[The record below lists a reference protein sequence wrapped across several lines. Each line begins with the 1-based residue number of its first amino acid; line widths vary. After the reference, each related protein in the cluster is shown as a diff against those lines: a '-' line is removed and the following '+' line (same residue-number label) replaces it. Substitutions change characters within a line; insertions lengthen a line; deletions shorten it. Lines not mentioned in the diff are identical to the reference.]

1 MSHVNLPQRSFSP
14 PTMTTSRASL
24 LRARIADAEDDI
36 TSLEAQLA
44 QRQADKTALEAELA
58 AIAYPILT
66 LPPEITTEIMLQAVA
81 VSANELPAV
90 VASVCTRWRRIA
102 LSTPRL
108 WTRFS
113 QTTSDCCFVDPAA
126 ALERW
131 IQRSGHLPLDIELEI
146 PQDESRNDILEL
158 LTRNISRLRCVEL
171 FDLYSVAD
179 GALEWAR
186 AATLPFLALHDNIPL
201 ALDNVAPESVPA
213 WSSVRIRLTTRP
225 LDAKLLQ
232 SFRHAKNLALEFVSK
247 EVLSS
252 VLRFTPAIETLTI
265 LSNVILPP
273 FPVAAISFPHVHT
286 LHYVGRMH
294 LPYITL
300 PGLAHLTLD
309 GYISPA
315 MRELNQFLQRSHC
328 TLRSLSVR
336 NLLWDDFLPVLRT
349 FNSVA
354 EFSAD
359 IGSIDE
365 EDASD
370 SDEEDDDPQRFD
382 RFHAVFNQFRVGDI
396 LPDVVSLT
404 LTSIPAAQD
413 AYLDVLGAVLD
424 RARSDESKLQT
435 VRLEVPRGKPLPP
448 GFTAELL
455 DLGVQLSITR
465 HDQDH

>member
-1 MSHVNLPQRSFSP
+1 
-14 PTMTTSRASL
+14 MTTSRASV
-24 LRARIADAEDDI
+24 LRARIAAAEDDI
-36 TSLEAQLA
+36 TSLAAQLA
-44 QRQADKTALEAELA
+44 HRQADKTALEEELA

-66 LPPEITTEIMLQAVA
+66 LPPEITTEIVLQAAA

-90 VASVCTRWRRIA
+90 VASVCTQWRRIA

-113 QTTSDCCFVDPAA
+113 QTRSDWCFVDPAA

-131 IQRSGHLPLDIELEI
+131 IQRSGHLPLDIELEL
-146 PQDESRNDILEL
+146 PQDGRNEILGL
-158 LTRNISRLRCVEL
+158 LTRNISRLRRVEL
-171 FDLYSVAD
+171 FELYSVAD
-179 GALEWAR
+179 GALEWATSR
-186 AATLPFLALHDNIPL
+186 GATLPFLALHDDIPL

-252 VLRFTPAIETLTI
+252 VLRLTPAIETLSI

-300 PGLAHLTLD
+300 PGLVHLTLD
-309 GYISPA
+309 GRRSPA

-336 NLLWDDFLPVLRT
+336 NLLWDDFRPVLRT

-370 SDEEDDDPQRFD
+370 SDEEDDSEPLRFD
-382 RFHAVFNQFRVGDI
+382 RFHAVFNEFRVGDI

-404 LTSIPAAQD
+404 LTSIPAAED
-413 AYLDVLGAVLD
+413 AYLDVLGAVLA

-435 VRLEVPRGKPLPP
+435 
-448 GFTAELL
+448 AELL
-455 DLGVQLSITR
+455 ELGVQLSITR
-465 HDQDH
+465 HDQDY